1 MHVSFPLFPHF
12 FFHIFLLLYFFLFAF
27 LNVIPP
33 TSFLLRG
40 LFPNVTASIHVAFC
54 FFQISCLPA
63 NSCSPDHLFLNALLF
78 CCLCRKMGSCC
89 VTCFPFRPAG
99 SHVCSLSAAACIPHK
114 GWDHWPFPWFVCGVL
129 LTYPSLLEKCG
140 TKALC
145 SLKTC
150 ISTSWMDSSIAACHV
165 KRQRALPA
173 SSLG

>member
-1 MHVSFPLFPHF
+1 MSFPLFSHF
-12 FFHIFLLLYFFLFAF
+12 FFSYFSPSILFSFCLLERHPPHLLFTQRFVSKCHCLYPCCFLF
-27 LNVIPP
+27 
-33 TSFLLRG
+33 
-40 LFPNVTASIHVAFC
+40 

-129 LTYPSLLEKCG
+129 LTYPGLLEKCG
-140 TKALC
+140 TKTLC
-145 SLKTC
+145 SLKRC